1 MFKELIEQS
10 LNEAKAARA
19 ALNKVNGVVV
29 GKMHNPDQ
37 GLYLVNYANLLM
49 NRQIDIFDDAL
60 LLCSNYR
67 AGSST
72 GVGSVHHVHPKIPR
86 VRMGHEKYEST
97 EVNLRFFALDVAAS
111 YQVQFTLDTT
121 NAL

>member
-1 MFKELIEQS
+1 MQVLGILTLAMAYFLGPHQFRD
-10 LNEAKAARA
+10 LNRHSF
-19 ALNKVNGVVV
+19 GR
-29 GKMHNPDQ
+29 
-37 GLYLVNYANLLM
+37 NLLH
-49 NRQIDIFDDAL
+49 
-60 LLCSNYR
+60 
-67 AGSST
+67 G
-72 GVGSVHHVHPKIPR
+72 HVHPKILR

>member
-37 GLYLVNYANLLM
+37 GLYLANYAIANEQADRYL
-49 NRQIDIFDDAL
+49 
-60 LLCSNYR
+60 
-67 AGSST
+67 
-72 GVGSVHHVHPKIPR
+72 
-86 VRMGHEKYEST
+86 
-97 EVNLRFFALDVAAS
+97 
-111 YQVQFTLDTT
+111 
-121 NAL
+121 